1 MATPTTE
8 QNMTPEEQLAP
19 QQFAN
24 HKVKIKKSGQR
35 SCNELNEKAKMCAGH
50 LKRWYYSTDAI
61 ERECGD
67 LESAWGKNAEVY
79 RCEYCR
85 TLYLPNAQEKTHNV
99 AGLGRISDFGLTV
112 PAKEEKQ

>member
-1 MATPTTE
+1 ME
-8 QNMTPEEQLAP
+8 QDMTSEEQPTP

-24 HKVKIKKSGQR
+24 HKVKTKKSGQR
-35 SCNELNEKAKMCAGH
+35 SCNELNEKAKMCGGH

-79 RCEYCR
+79 RCEHCR
-85 TLYLPNAQEKTHNV
+85 TLYLPNPEEKAKNV
-99 AGLGRISDFGLTV
+99 AGLGRISVFGLTV
-112 PAKEEKQ
+112 TPKEEKQ